1 MRKKVLDLPPE
12 VRAYYSAASAK
23 RQRVDATCQQCGAT
37 MRAVLPTRRYCS
49 TACHSK
55 AARQRE
61 RQREHQATNAAP
73 AQPEATH

>member
-12 VRAYYSAASAK
+12 VRTYFSAASAK
-23 RQRVDATCQQCGAT
+23 RQRIDSACQQCGAS
-37 MRAVLPTRRYCS
+37 MRGVLPTRRYCS

-61 RQREHQATNAAP
+61 RERQTP
-73 AQPEATH
+73 STVPGS